1 MPVYLTSEGLLT
13 TVARDQKP
21 RGKIQERVIT
31 TRREWEAVA
40 SAWPLKQL
48 VAIWNGWAGVKPVQ
62 RFTSGQIAVERI
74 WRVIAGPEPVRRRSG
89 AKPERS
95 STLFREGSKAAQAYA
110 LLVRPHG
117 VTLEELERLTGWQR
131 HSIRG
136 FLSSSAR
143 KHGFYLPSFRRAGE
157 RVYQMQEQ

>member
-48 VAIWNGWAGVKPVQ
+48 VAIWNGWPGVKPVQ

-74 WRVIAGPEPVRRRSG
+74 WRVIAGPEPVCRRSG

-95 STLFREGSKAAQAYA
+95 GRFEGSTGLCLARPPAWSDTRRTRATHRVAAA
-110 LLVRPHG
+110 
-117 VTLEELERLTGWQR
+117 
-131 HSIRG
+131 
-136 FLSSSAR
+136 
-143 KHGFYLPSFRRAGE
+143 
-157 RVYQMQEQ
+157 